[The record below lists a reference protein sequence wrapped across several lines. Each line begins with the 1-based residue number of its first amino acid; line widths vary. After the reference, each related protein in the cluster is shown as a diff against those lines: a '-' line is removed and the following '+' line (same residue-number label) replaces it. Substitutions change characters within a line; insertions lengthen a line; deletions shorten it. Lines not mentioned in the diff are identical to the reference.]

1 MWDLINVTLNR
12 ETVEIAFTRNELMIL
27 TTVVPNPHYCI
38 QIPVK
43 YERNRG
49 RNQRPGTGEKST
61 EPLYFVEDVTV

>member
-1 MWDLINVTLNR
+1 
-12 ETVEIAFTRNELMIL
+12 MIL
-27 TTVVPNPHYCI
+27 TTVVSNPHYCI

-61 EPLYFVEDVTV
+61 EPLYFVEDVIV